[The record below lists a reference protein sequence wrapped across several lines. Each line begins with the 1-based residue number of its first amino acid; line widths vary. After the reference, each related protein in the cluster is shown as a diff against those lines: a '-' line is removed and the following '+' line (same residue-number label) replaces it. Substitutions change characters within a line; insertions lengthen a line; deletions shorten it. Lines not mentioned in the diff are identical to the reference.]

1 MPELLNEQIR
11 KQIKGVFQGL
21 QNDVEIVLFTS
32 EKNCDFC
39 NETRQLL
46 EEVISLSDK
55 LGITVYDLDKDT
67 VEAEQYKINKAP
79 GFSIMAKV
87 GEDLVDYGIR
97 FYGIPSGHEFTSL
110 INDLT
115 LVASRQS
122 MLSPE
127 TVEFLKSLTEPV
139 NLQVFVTPT

>member
-11 KQIKGVFQGL
+11 KQITGVFQGL
-21 QNDVEIVLFTS
+21 QNDVQVVLFTS
-32 EKNCDFC
+32 EKNCDYC
-39 NETRQLL
+39 KETRQLL
-46 EEVISLSDK
+46 EEVIALSDK
-55 LGITVYDLDKDT
+55 LGLTVYDLEKNK
-67 VEAEQYKINKAP
+67 VEAEQYKVSRAP

-110 INDLT
+110 INDLM
-115 LVASRQS
+115 LVASRQPG
-122 MLSPE
+122 LDPE
-127 TVEFLKSLTEPV
+127 TVEFLNGLAEPV

>member
-39 NETRQLL
+39 KETRQLL